1 MDILNSKWN
10 CAICIDSRQGGRE
23 ENQDCYACSDTPIG
37 FVAVVC
43 DGMGG
48 GPGGA
53 NASTLAVQA
62 ILQHL
67 NSCNPVA
74 DAEAALKNA
83 INNANRLLRQTIAE
97 HAELRG
103 MGTTCVVAVVKGKV
117 ATVAHVGDSRLY
129 QVRGSRVVFRTADHS
144 VVGEMVRR
152 GELTEEDARR
162 AANSNVITQALGIS
176 DTVDPEIDRLQ
187 LSVGDRLA
195 LCTDGIWG
203 TMSEDQLVG
212 LFCDNKSLRDL
223 VKQTMDSVDM
233 IGQTNS
239 GYDNLTLGIV
249 RITSLSQTIANT
261 PANPQSAAN
270 RPAPSQTQASKRHG
284 CPWMYVLGFLL
295 LASVSL
301 NAYMLVS
308 SSGGNDNQRM
318 TDDQWN
324 SENTRRLL
332 PPDQRNNDTNDES
345 DNNVSEADEE
355 LDYKFLK
362 KDYSLK
368 RDSIRQLKQI
378 LELRNDDTSS
388 LTKRPTRH
396 SRLAE
401 SIKRNL
407 QNIKESHKDK
417 QQKVKNN
424 IEFQKIILKDID
436 QLRSEYKRIDK
447 KLSQIENQLKSK
459 NLTEVNSDGTST
471 DRSRKI
477 ISNAVN
483 VLDVL
488 PVYPADANNK

>member
-284 CPWMYVLGFLL
+284 RPWMYVLGFLL

-332 PPDQRNNDTNDES
+332 PPDQRNN
-345 DNNVSEADEE
+345 
-355 LDYKFLK
+355 
-362 KDYSLK
+362 
-368 RDSIRQLKQI
+368 
-378 LELRNDDTSS
+378 DTSS

-436 QLRSEYKRIDK
+436 QLRSEYKRTDK

>member
-1 MDILNSKWN
+1 
-10 CAICIDSRQGGRE
+10 
-23 ENQDCYACSDTPIG
+23 
-37 FVAVVC
+37 
-43 DGMGG
+43 
-48 GPGGA
+48 
-53 NASTLAVQA
+53 
-62 ILQHL
+62 
-67 NSCNPVA
+67 
-74 DAEAALKNA
+74 
-83 INNANRLLRQTIAE
+83 
-97 HAELRG
+97 
-103 MGTTCVVAVVKGKV
+103 
-117 ATVAHVGDSRLY
+117 
-129 QVRGSRVVFRTADHS
+129 
-144 VVGEMVRR
+144 
-152 GELTEEDARR
+152 
-162 AANSNVITQALGIS
+162 
-176 DTVDPEIDRLQ
+176 
-187 LSVGDRLA
+187 
-195 LCTDGIWG
+195 
-203 TMSEDQLVG
+203 
-212 LFCDNKSLRDL
+212 
-223 VKQTMDSVDM
+223 M

-261 PANPQSAAN
+261 PASPQSAAN

-284 CPWMYVLGFLL
+284 RPWMYVLGFLL

-324 SENTRRLL
+324 SENTRHLL
-332 PPDQRNNDTNDES
+332 PPDQRNDDTNDES

-407 QNIKESHKDK
+407 QNIKEPHKDK

-436 QLRSEYKRIDK
+436 QLRSEYKRTDK

-471 DRSRKI
+471 DKSRKI

-488 PVYPADANNK
+488 PVYPADANKK